1 MNRASI
7 FSLLIANTLLYVSC
21 DSTKANKQKL
31 VPSGLTGEQL
41 SQQHCV
47 ACHAYPSPNL
57 VEKEWWAKG
66 ILPKMA
72 LRLGMGNKMGYLTN
86 ISYEDMMEVSVAN
99 IYPDEPAMAP
109 EDWKKI
115 VDFYVKNAPE
125 KPIPQVSKVQ
135 ATPLSGLFD
144 VQKLGNANNEPAL
157 VTMVKILP
165 DEQALYVAHRGR
177 NRVEKWDKTLQK
189 ISEVPTESPVSD
201 VVKTPISMMALGM
214 GIMDPNDQ
222 ALGKLWNIS
231 KSTPQTLVEKLRRP
245 VEISVGDLDANGT
258 PDYLICEFGNDIG
271 KLTWY
276 DQNFKLKK
284 EILSFSGIRN
294 ASITD
299 ITGDK
304 LPDIVV
310 LQTQGDEGIW
320 ILKNQGNGNF
330 EPQRILRFPP
340 IYGSSF
346 IQVVDINKDGY
357 QDIVYTNGDN
367 ADASIS
373 LKRYHGVH
381 VYLND
386 GKMNF
391 KHQYFYPM
399 HGAAKALSQDF
410 DGDGDMDIAA
420 ISFFPDKKQ
429 NPGEGFLYFENTG
442 KGFTPHFIEGISDK
456 KWMVM
461 DCGELD
467 KDGNIELVLGAFN
480 IQDRDGQA
488 KSSSGKRASV
498 YVLKS
503 KNKAHL

>member
-21 DSTKANKQKL
+21 DSTKANKQNL

-47 ACHAYPSPNL
+47 SCHAYPSPNL

-72 LRLGMGNKMGYLTN
+72 LRLGMGNKMGYFTN

-99 IYPDEPAMAP
+99 IYPDAPAMAP

-125 KPIPQVSKVQ
+125 KPIPQVSKVK
-135 ATPLSGLFD
+135 ATQLSDLFD
-144 VQKLGNANNEPAL
+144 IQTLENTNNEPSL

-165 DEQALYVAHRGR
+165 NEQALYVAHRGR

-201 VVKTPISMMALGM
+201 VVKTPNNMMALGM

-222 ALGKLWNIS
+222 ALGKLWSIAKGS
-231 KSTPQTLVEKLRRP
+231 PQTLVEKLRRP
-245 VEISVGDLDANGT
+245 VEISMGDLDANGT

-284 EILSFSGIRN
+284 EILNFAGIRN
-294 ASITD
+294 ATITD
-299 ITGDK
+299 INGDK

-320 ILKNQGNGNF
+320 VLENRGNGEF
-330 EPQRILRFPP
+330 EPKRVLRFPP

-386 GKMNF
+386 GKTNF
-391 KHQYFYPM
+391 KRQYFYPM
-399 HGAAKALSQDF
+399 HGASKALSQDF

-429 NPGEGFLYFENTG
+429 SPAEGFLYFENTG
-442 KGFTPHFIEGISDK
+442 KGFTPHFMEGISDK

-461 DCGELD
+461 DCGDLD
-467 KDGNIELVLGAFN
+467 KDGDIDLVLGAFN
-480 IQDRDGQA
+480 LQDRDRQSNA
-488 KSSSGKRASV
+488 SSEKRTGV

-503 KNKAHL
+503 KNKTHL